1 MASALRILL
10 VDVLAWRRF
19 VALLVR
25 MRFDCDIVEEATDG
39 IEAVQKAQSLKPD
52 LILLETGLPRLNG
65 FEAARRIRKLSAKS
79 KILFFSQLHDPE
91 IVRAALAAGA
101 SGYVVKL
108 DAGSELLTAIRA
120 VLEGKQFLSSRVR
133 ATISAPTESSN
144 KPPSSAETLSNS
156 KEG

>member
-25 MRFDCDIVEEATDG
+25 MRFDCDVVDEAADG
-39 IEAVQKAQSLKPD
+39 IEAVQKAKELQPD

-65 FEAARRIRKLSAKS
+65 FQAARRIRKLSTKS
-79 KILFFSQLHDPE
+79 KIVFFTQLHDPE

-108 DAGSELLTAIRA
+108 DAGSELLTGIRA
-120 VLEGKQFLSSRVR
+120 VLEGRQFLSSKVR
-133 ATISAPTESSN
+133 AAVSAQSEGSNQTPSASSTF
-144 KPPSSAETLSNS
+144 SSSH
-156 KEG
+156 EG

>member
-1 MASALRILL
+1 LASALRILL

-25 MRFDCDIVEEATDG
+25 MRFDCDVVDEATDG
-39 IEAVQKAQSLKPD
+39 IEAVQKATELQPD

-65 FEAARRIRKLSAKS
+65 FQAARRIRKLSAKS

-101 SGYVVKL
+101 SGYVVKW
-108 DAGSELLTAIRA
+108 DAGSELLTGITA
-120 VLEGKQFLSSRVR
+120 VLEGKQFLSSKVR
-133 ATISAPTESSN
+133 AAVSARSGSSD
-144 KPPSSAETLSNS
+144 KPPSSAETRSS
-156 KEG
+156 SHEG